1 VNIKNTEG
9 LSPQEVR
16 TLVSQGG
23 KFVVYKY
30 CISIIVMTFNNP
42 TDIYFIKPNHSRITP
57 AIGFLFIN
65 FILGWWGIP
74 WGPIYTLGNIGTIL
88 GGGKDVT
95 NEVMAQI
102 NQGDPNYGTGT
113 NYNIPGHNNNN
124 NASNNNTY
132 NVPGQGGNSNA
143 NNTTAAPTYNVPGQ
157 GNNNANNNNA
167 APTYNVPR

>member
-1 VNIKNTEG
+1 MNIRNTEG

-16 TLVSQGG
+16 TMVSQGG
-23 KFVVYKY
+23 KFVIYKY
-30 CISIIVMTFNNP
+30 CISIIVASFNNP
-42 TDIYFIKPNHSRITP
+42 SDIYFIKPNHSRISP

-113 NYNIPGHNNNN
+113 NYNIPGQNNNN
-124 NASNNNTY
+124 TSNNNSY
-132 NVPGQGGNSNA
+132 NVPGQGA
-143 NNTTAAPTYNVPGQ
+143 NNNNNATAPSTYNVPGQ
-157 GNNNANNNNA
+157 GNNNTNNNNA

>member
-1 VNIKNTEG
+1 MNIKNTDG

-23 KFVVYKY
+23 KFVIYKY
-30 CISIIVMTFNNP
+30 CISIVVASFNNP

-57 AIGFLFIN
+57 AIGFLITN
-65 FILGWWGIP
+65 LLLGWWGIP
-74 WGPIYTLGNIGTIL
+74 WGPIYTLGNVGTIL

-102 NQGDPNYGTGT
+102 NQSDPNYGTGT
-113 NYNIPGHNNNN
+113 NYNIPGQN
-124 NASNNNTY
+124 NANNNTNANTY
-132 NVPGQGGNSNA
+132 NMPGQGV
-143 NNTTAAPTYNVPGQ
+143 NNTASNTNAAPTYNVPGQ
-157 GNNNANNNNA
+157 GNNNTNNNA

>member
-16 TLVSQGG
+16 TLVNAGG
-23 KFVVYKY
+23 KFVIYKY

-57 AIGFLFIN
+57 AIGFLICN
-65 FILGWWGIP
+65 LLLGWWGIP

-113 NYNIPGHNNNN
+113 NYNLPGQNNNN
-124 NASNNNTY
+124 SSNSY
-132 NVPGQGGNSNA
+132 NMPGQGGNSNA
-143 NNTTAAPTYNVPGQ
+143 NNNQTAAPSYNVQGQ
-157 GNNNANNNNA
+157 GNTNNNNNNSSSV
-167 APTYNVPR
+167 PTYNVPR